1 MRIQNWCK
9 NNYPY
14 NCIVNIFVYFHT
26 FIFNKIGDMLQYCWN
41 LCFDLHTNHHYFN
54 GSRALMLFNIV
65 YYSLLFF
72 VVFVAVLLLSF
83 VCLLFCWGLFLFF
96 VVVVRYFY
104 VVFLFVWCFFGGG
117 YFFFFAFLGSGGR
130 GSSRVTRPCVSTEHN
145 MHTVEVYI
153 SKIRYHTINSRRN
166 KL

>member
-1 MRIQNWCK
+1 MRIQNWFK

-14 NCIVNIFVYFHT
+14 HCIVNIFVYFHT
-26 FIFNKIGDMLQYCWN
+26 FVFNKIGDMLQYCWN
-41 LCFDLHTNHHYFN
+41 LCIYLHTNHQYFI

-83 VCLLFCWGLFLFF
+83 VCLLFRWGLFLFF

-104 VVFLFVWCFFGGG
+104 VVFFVCLVFFFWGGG
-117 YFFFFAFLGSGGR
+117 GVFFFFFWVGGV
-130 GSSRVTRPCVSTEHN
+130 GVGGAQG
-145 MHTVEVYI
+145 
-153 SKIRYHTINSRRN
+153 
-166 KL
+166 